1 MGFLDFL
8 STNKEDRQTLSKEI
22 EHVVDFSNFEII
34 SDYIYEKSGIID
46 LDKRALVFTRLKQFA
61 QDSDIFTTNK
71 FLDNMKNDTEFYQE
85 VINIVTVNETYFFR
99 EKHELEWLVDYAKNS
114 NKNLDILS
122 LPSSS
127 GEETYSILIMLDM
140 AGVDLNRVNITGYD
154 INSQAV
160 VDAKN
165 GYYNSH
171 SLHKVESDVIAKYFT
186 KTSENLYQ
194 ICNQFRIKANFEQKN
209 IFELKNDKNKYDII
223 LSRNMFIY
231 FNMQKR
237 AEAVDVIA
245 NLLKYDGIYIKGH
258 ADNIDSHP
266 KIESVQFGIYKKKV
280 FHGVV

>member
-1 MGFLDFL
+1 MGFLDFF
-8 STNKEDRQTLSKEI
+8 TTKNEDDSSIIQEI
-22 EHVVDFSNFEII
+22 QHEVDFSNFEII

-61 QDSDIFTTNK
+61 QDSAIFTTIE
-71 FLDNMKNDTEFYQE
+71 FLNNMKNDSKFYQE

-99 EKHELEWLVDYAKNS
+99 EKHELEWLVDYVKKSTKNI
-114 NKNLDILS
+114 NILS

-140 AGVDLNRVNITGYD
+140 AGVNMSRIKIIGYD

-160 VDAKN
+160 IDAQN

-171 SLHKVESDVIAKYFT
+171 SLHKAENEVVSKYFT

-194 ICNQFRIKANFEQKN
+194 ISKEFRVKASFEQKN
-209 IFELKNDKNKYDII
+209 IFELKDDKNKYDIV

-231 FNMQKR
+231 FDVQKR
-237 AEAVDVIA
+237 VEAVEVIA
-245 NLLKYDGIYIKGH
+245 NLLKHDGIYIKGH
-258 ADNIDSHP
+258 ADY
-266 KIESVQFGIYKKKV
+266 IEVHDKLENVEFGVYKKK
-280 FHGVV
+280 